1 LDEELK
7 ACLFFLAYL
16 RDGPGAGSLRSPLPR
31 QASKN
36 DENEGRS
43 AIFACLSFLAWDEL
57 PGGAG
62 KNEEQKK
69 GSRSSPFF
77 LCGLVDFKVF

>member
-1 LDEELK
+1 MKIKSLLVFSS
-7 ACLFFLAYL
+7 LLVT
-16 RDGPGAGSLRSPLPR
+16 PPWGSLRSPLSR

-57 PGGAG
+57 PGARRV
-62 KNEEQKK
+62 EKK
-69 GSRSSPFF
+69 
-77 LCGLVDFKVF
+77 K

>member
-1 LDEELK
+1 MKIKSLLVFSSLGVADT
-7 ACLFFLAYL
+7 
-16 RDGPGAGSLRSPLPR
+16 AGSLRSPLPR

-43 AIFACLSFLAWDEL
+43 AIFACLSFLAWDEPRRAEL
-57 PGGAG
+57 E

-69 GSRSSPFF
+69 GQHLLSPSFF
-77 LCGLVDFKVF
+77 VV

>member
-1 LDEELK
+1 MKIKSLLVFSS
-7 ACLFFLAYL
+7 LLAG
-16 RDGPGAGSLRSPLPR
+16 RPWGSLRSPLPR